1 MAQFQTGLPASA
13 TLSLQQ
19 CSECGQVNYPARELC
34 GNCLADALQW
44 RPVKDTGAV
53 QSITE
58 LQYSLEQAYT
68 AHLPW
73 HVASI
78 QLDCG
83 PTALAHLVPGIA
95 IGSPVQLKVVQDEQG
110 NRMLLALGGDDAAQ
124 QAATNWLTEVQFT
137 EILT

>member
-1 MAQFQTGLPASA
+1 MAIFQTGLPTSS

-19 CSECGQVNYPARELC
+19 CSKCGQVNYPARELC

-44 RPVKDTGAV
+44 RPVKDTGTV

-58 LQYSLEQAYT
+58 LQYSLEQTYT

-73 HVASI
+73 SIASI

-83 PTALAHLVPGIA
+83 PVVLAHLVPGIA
-95 IGSPVQLKVVQDEQG
+95 IDSPVMLKVIQDEQG
-110 NRMLLALGGDDAAQ
+110 NRMLLALGSDDAARHC
-124 QAATNWLTEVQFT
+124 ADSWLAEVQFR
-137 EILT
+137 EIST

>member
-1 MAQFQTGLPASA
+1 MAIFQTGLPTSS

-19 CSECGQVNYPARELC
+19 CSKCGQVNYPARELC

-44 RPVKDTGAV
+44 RPVKDTGTV
-53 QSITE
+53 QSTTE

-73 HVASI
+73 SIASI

-83 PTALAHLVPGIA
+83 PIVLTHLVPGIA
-95 IGSPVQLKVVQDEQG
+95 IGSAVRLTVVQDKQG
-110 NRMLLALGGDDAAQ
+110 NHMLLALSRDDTAQ
-124 QAATNWLTEVQFT
+124 QAATDWLAEVQFR
-137 EILT
+137 EISP